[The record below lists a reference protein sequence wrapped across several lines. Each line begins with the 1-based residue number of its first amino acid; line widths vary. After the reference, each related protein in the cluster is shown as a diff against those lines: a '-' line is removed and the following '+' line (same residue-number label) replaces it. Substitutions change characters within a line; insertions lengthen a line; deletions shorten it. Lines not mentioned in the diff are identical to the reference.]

1 MSNFKRKRMP
11 DSSPLSNVQLEL
23 LKLYST
29 NLSEKDILE
38 LKDVL
43 ARFYAEKSIELAN
56 NVWQQKGYS
65 SEDMN
70 SILND
75 DGQ

>member
-1 MSNFKRKRMP
+1 MA
-11 DSSPLSNVQLEL
+11 DLSPLSNVQLEL

-43 ARFYAEKSIELAN
+43 AKFYAEKSIELADT
-56 NVWQQKGYS
+56 VWQQKGYTA
-65 SEDMN
+65 EDMN

-75 DGQ
+75 EGQ

>member
-1 MSNFKRKRMP
+1 MP
-11 DSSPLSNVQLEL
+11 DQSPLSNVQLEL

-43 ARFYAEKSIELAN
+43 AKFYAEKSIELADTI
-56 NVWQQKGYS
+56 WKQKGYTG
-65 SEDMN
+65 EDMN

>member
-1 MSNFKRKRMP
+1 MNP
-11 DSSPLSNVQLEL
+11 PLSNVQQEL

-29 NLSEKDILE
+29 NLTEKDIME
-38 LKDVL
+38 LKDQL
-43 ARFYAEKSIELAN
+43 ARFYAEKSIRLADEA
-56 NVWQQKGYS
+56 WDKKGYTN
-65 SEDMN
+65 EDMN

>member
-1 MSNFKRKRMP
+1 MP
-11 DSSPLSNVQLEL
+11 GASTLSNVQLEL

-43 ARFYAEKSIELAN
+43 ARFYAEKSIELADR
-56 NVWQQKGYS
+56 VWEQKGYTN
-65 SEDMN
+65 EDMD

>member
-1 MSNFKRKRMP
+1 MP

-38 LKDVL
+38 LKDIL
-43 ARFYAEKSIELAN
+43 ARFYAEKSIELAD
-56 NVWQQKGYS
+56 NVWQQKGYRT
-65 SEDMN
+65 EDMN

-75 DGQ
+75 DDQ

>member
-1 MSNFKRKRMP
+1 MP

-43 ARFYAEKSIELAN
+43 ARFYAEKSIVLAD
-56 NVWQQKGYS
+56 NVWQQKGYTT
-65 SEDMN
+65 ENMN

-75 DGQ
+75 NGQ

>member
-1 MSNFKRKRMP
+1 MP

-29 NLSEKDILE
+29 DLSEKDITE

-43 ARFYAEKSIELAN
+43 ARFYAEKSIELADN
-56 NVWQQKGYS
+56 AWQQKGYTA
-65 SEDMN
+65 EDMN

>member
-1 MSNFKRKRMP
+1 MP

-38 LKDVL
+38 LKDIL
-43 ARFYAEKSIELAN
+43 ARFYAEKSIELAD
-56 NVWQQKGYS
+56 NVWQQKGYTA
-65 SEDMN
+65 EDMN

>member
-1 MSNFKRKRMP
+1 MTT
-11 DSSPLSNVQLEL
+11 LSNVQLEL

-43 ARFYAEKSIELAN
+43 ARVYAEKSIELAN
-56 NVWQQKGYS
+56 NVWQQKGYTA
-65 SEDMN
+65 EDMN

>member
-1 MSNFKRKRMP
+1 MTT
-11 DSSPLSNVQLEL
+11 LSNVQLEL

-56 NVWQQKGYS
+56 HVWQQKGYTTQ
-65 SEDMN
+65 DMN

>member
-1 MSNFKRKRMP
+1 MTT
-11 DSSPLSNVQLEL
+11 LSNVQLEL

-56 NVWQQKGYS
+56 NIWQQKGYTTQ
-65 SEDMN
+65 DMN

>member
-1 MSNFKRKRMP
+1 MP
-11 DSSPLSNVQLEL
+11 GASTLSNVQLEL

-29 NLSEKDILE
+29 NLSEKDIME

-43 ARFYAEKSIELAN
+43 ARFYAEKSIELADR
-56 NVWQQKGYS
+56 VWEQKGYTNK
-65 SEDMN
+65 DMD

>member
-1 MSNFKRKRMP
+1 MP
-11 DSSPLSNVQLEL
+11 DQSPLSNVQLEL

-43 ARFYAEKSIELAN
+43 AKFYSEKSIELADTI
-56 NVWQQKGYS
+56 WKQKGYTA
-65 SEDMN
+65 EDMN

>member
-1 MSNFKRKRMP
+1 MNT
-11 DSSPLSNVQLEL
+11 LSNVQLEL

-56 NVWQQKGYS
+56 SVWQQKGYTA
-65 SEDMN
+65 EDMN

>member
-1 MSNFKRKRMP
+1 MNT
-11 DSSPLSNVQLEL
+11 LSNVQLEL

-56 NVWQQKGYS
+56 NVWQQKGYTA
-65 SEDMN
+65 EDMN

>member
-1 MSNFKRKRMP
+1 MP
-11 DSSPLSNVQLEL
+11 GASTLSNVQLEL

-43 ARFYAEKSIELAN
+43 ARFYAEKSIERADE
-56 NVWQQKGYS
+56 VWKQKGYTND
-65 SEDMN
+65 DMN

>member
-1 MSNFKRKRMP
+1 MNE
-11 DSSPLSNVQLEL
+11 PLSNVQLEL

-29 NLSEKDILE
+29 NLSVKELE
-38 LKDVL
+38 ELREQL
-43 ARFYAEKSIELAN
+43 AHFYAEKSIRLAN
-56 NVWQQKGYS
+56 EVWDKKGYTND
-65 SEDMN
+65 DMN

>member
-1 MSNFKRKRMP
+1 MP

-43 ARFYAEKSIELAN
+43 ARFYAEKSIELADN
-56 NVWQQKGYS
+56 AWQQKGYTA
-65 SEDMN
+65 EDMN

>member
-1 MSNFKRKRMP
+1 MP

-43 ARFYAEKSIELAN
+43 ARFYAERSIELAD
-56 NVWQQKGYS
+56 NVWQQKGYTA
-65 SEDMN
+65 EDMN

>member
-1 MSNFKRKRMP
+1 MP

>member
-1 MSNFKRKRMP
+1 MP
-11 DSSPLSNVQLEL
+11 SLSNVQLEL

-29 NLSEKDILE
+29 NLSEKDMAD
-38 LKDVL
+38 LKDQL
-43 ARFYAEKSIELAN
+43 ARFYAEKSIKLADEA
-56 NVWQQKGYS
+56 WEKKGYTND
-65 SEDMN
+65 DMN

>member
-1 MSNFKRKRMP
+1 MP
-11 DSSPLSNVQLEL
+11 DNSPLSNVQLEL

-43 ARFYAEKSIELAN
+43 ARFYAERSIELAD
-56 NVWQQKGYS
+56 NVWQQKGYTA
-65 SEDMN
+65 EDMN

>member
-1 MSNFKRKRMP
+1 MP
-11 DSSPLSNVQLEL
+11 DQSPLSNVQLEL

-43 ARFYAEKSIELAN
+43 AKFYAEKSIELADTI
-56 NVWQQKGYS
+56 WKQKGYTA
-65 SEDMN
+65 EDMN

>member
-1 MSNFKRKRMP
+1 MP
-11 DSSPLSNVQLEL
+11 EISPLSNVQLEL

-43 ARFYAEKSIELAN
+43 VRFYAEKSIELAD
-56 NVWQQKGYS
+56 NVWQQKGYTN
-65 SEDMN
+65 EDMN

-75 DGQ
+75 EGQ